1 MRIFPFH
8 LGLSFTFLSA
18 FLLWQASPPAQ
29 AQTGNQSD
37 VTGAIVTTSDI
48 SGGAFTHSQ
57 PGGRGVAH
65 FSSFTVQ
72 TVVNQAAITVLKQL
86 NINSL
91 TSPTGTSI
99 SPETQQRLLLIL
111 TASKSVPEKASF
123 AQIITALSSDQG
135 GSTASEARQLAASLE
150 GLFKTRST
158 TATSPKVSIN
168 ANRLLAAIKAY
179 NQLVNHSSAQFLNN
193 PPPELV
199 GIRSVLSELIKAVS

>member
-1 MRIFPFH
+1 MKIFR
-8 LGLSFTFLSA
+8 LYLSLSFTFLSA
-18 FLLWQASPPAQ
+18 FLLWQASPRAQ

-57 PGGRGVAH
+57 PGGRGVVH

-72 TVVNQAAITVLKQL
+72 TVVNQAAVNVVHQL

-91 TSPTGTSI
+91 TSPGGTSI
-99 SPETQQRLLLIL
+99 APEIQQRLLLIL
-111 TASKSVPEKASF
+111 TGSKSAPEKASL
-123 AQIITALSSDQG
+123 ARIITALSSDQG
-135 GSTASEARQLAASLE
+135 GPAASEARQLAASLK

-158 TATSPKVSIN
+158 TASAQVKVN
-168 ANRLLAAIKAY
+168 ATQLLAAIKAY

-199 GIRSVLSELIKAVS
+199 GIRSVLSELIKAL